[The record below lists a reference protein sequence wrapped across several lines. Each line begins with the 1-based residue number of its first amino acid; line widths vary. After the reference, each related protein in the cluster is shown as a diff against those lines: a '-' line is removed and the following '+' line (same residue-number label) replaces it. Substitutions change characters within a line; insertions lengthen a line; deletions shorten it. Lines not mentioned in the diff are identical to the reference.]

1 MFRSGSQRGWSWLC
15 PGDDGSDC
23 SPFARPA
30 QFSSTGLEDRGG
42 RDASFVVV
50 GLLPRPA
57 VGPRSRDPST
67 SWLRKRRAALIAKGG
82 SGHQHDGS
90 PAVVRGTERKNSR
103 GVLRFDFPGG
113 AGEDQLEHVSWDEWF
128 SAFDSNELALL
139 YQVQKSSGE
148 DSTFF
153 KLVNRDN
160 S

>member
-1 MFRSGSQRGWSWLC
+1 VRLFVDNRPNLPDSLTPRFERFNLSRRPRRNRLRAPNGIGSSSQQRRHVIGITADSAPVGYL
-15 PGDDGSDC
+15 
-23 SPFARPA
+23 
-30 QFSSTGLEDRGG
+30 TVM
-42 RDASFVVV
+42 ASETRTTTDHDEIRQWVEE
-50 GLLPRPA
+50 
-57 VGPRSRDPST
+57 
-67 SWLRKRRAALIAKGG
+67 
-82 SGHQHDGS
+82 HDGS

-113 AGEDQLEHVSWDEWF
+113 AGEDQLEHLSWDEWF
-128 SAFDSNELALL
+128 GAFDSNELALL